1 MGGEARMKRWVVI
14 LTAGPGYSQKY
25 SPPLTFFKRFADA
38 EKYLR
43 EKIKKQVEYNIKAR
57 EQGRGWGGSAR
68 TIKEFLEYNDL
79 FQFETNEGEFFLE
92 QVVFE

>member
-1 MGGEARMKRWVVI
+1 MKRWVVI
-14 LTAGPGYSQKY
+14 LTAGSGYSQKY

-43 EKIKKQVEYNIKAR
+43 AKIKKQVEYNIKAR
-57 EQGRGWGGSAR
+57 VTGRGWGGSAY
-68 TIKEFLEYNDL
+68 TIKEFLESNDL

>member
-1 MGGEARMKRWVVI
+1 MKRWIVI
-14 LTAGPGYSQKY
+14 ETAGSGYSQKC

-43 EKIKKQVEYNIKAR
+43 GKIKTYLKDQTYYD
-57 EQGRGWGGSAR
+57 S
-68 TIKEFLEYNDL
+68 IKEFLASNCITN
-79 FQFETNEGEFFLE
+79 FETNEGEFFLE

>member
-1 MGGEARMKRWVVI
+1 MKRWVVI
-14 LTAGPGYSQKY
+14 LTAGSGYSQKY
-25 SPPLTFFKRFADA
+25 SPPLTFFKRFRDA

-43 EKIKKQVEYNIKAR
+43 AEIKKQIDFEKERYAN
-57 EQGRGWGGSAR
+57 GLGFTPSFDS
-68 TIKEFLEYNDL
+68 IKEFLEYRDL